1 MKEPGKKYNDED
13 NMLVNDLRSIVS
25 KARSKA
31 FAAVN
36 YSLVERNWRIGQR
49 IVEQEQNGAS
59 RAEYGKHVI
68 EVASAALTEEFGKGF
83 SYTNIANYKRFYLT
97 FNNLQILQTVS
108 EEFKKQKHQT
118 LSDESSLLPQKGLT
132 QSVQSELR
140 LLPWSHYERL
150 IRVEDRKAR
159 EWYTKEA
166 FEQGWSFRTL
176 NRNINTLYY
185 ERLLMSKKKQPVVD
199 EMQDKTK
206 AYQQDKLEY
215 IKSPVVLEF
224 LGLPEDTS
232 LAESKLETAIIN
244 NLEKF
249 LMEMGKGYALVA
261 RQQHIR
267 TEENDYYIDL
277 VFYNYLIKSF
287 ILVDL
292 KVNRITYQDVGQMDM
307 YLQMYDKMKKGPD
320 DNPTIGII
328 LCAETDSD
336 VARYSTLAKNDQM
349 FAAKYKLYLPD
360 KEDLRR
366 EIERQKELYL
376 MTHPEENEKE

>member
-159 EWYTKEA
+159 EWYAKEA

-328 LCAETDSD
+328 LCTETDSD
-336 VARYSTLAKNDQM
+336 VARYSTLAQNDQM

-376 MTHPEENEKE
+376 MAHPEENDKE

>member
-49 IVEQEQNGAS
+49 IVEEEQNGAS

-108 EEFKKQKHQT
+108 EEFNNPIQQALPAE
-118 LSDESSLLPQKGLT
+118 LSPHFQKGQT
-132 QSVQSELR
+132 PPAQSELR

-150 IRVEDRKAR
+150 IRVEDKKAR
-159 EWYTKEA
+159 EWYAKEA

-185 ERLLMSKKKQPVVD
+185 ERLLMSKKKQPVVN

-328 LCAETDSD
+328 LCTETDSD

-376 MTHPEENEKE
+376 MAHPEENDKE